1 MNAYQPYHNKKHFI
15 ECLTDVY
22 TDEYL
27 QDAGKTIR
35 DMITADE
42 FAGAEHEGREL
53 DVLEFSDLIIQ
64 LAFEYALEGKETH
77 SQIKQLI
84 ESAAEKVAQLKA
96 EEAAEERKDYYR
108 MRSVEWRG

>member
-15 ECLTDVY
+15 ECITDVY
-22 TDEYL
+22 ADECME
-27 QDAGKTIR
+27 DAAKTIR

-53 DVLEFSDLIIQ
+53 DVLEFSDLIIE

-84 ESAAEKVAQLKA
+84 ESAAEKVAEPKA
-96 EEAAEERKDYYR
+96 EEAAEERKEDHQ